1 MHSINNLYSLSFQ
14 PFIFL
19 FFVNAIEMRTHIIF
33 LFKFWKFKREKLF
46 ESVEL
51 NRAGNDHIGWVHI
64 FPRGEGATKLD
75 LPITSSSLK
84 KVVQISNGQYQMEHC
99 QGDTC
104 LLKIKTSS
112 PLNPMFSLHTP
123 QVVWSHITSNLQQG
137 SWRLSDQMRA
147 HCRVDPSNLT
157 KPWISQSLI
166 KCRHK
171 AVVAAKN

>member
-1 MHSINNLYSLSFQ
+1 MVIAHPMKSRSICTSSNCRCLFFLATCVYHTGWRSHINIISLIFTAMLFWFWSGDIDVLMGYPSSHLMPMHSINNLYSLSFQ

-75 LPITSSSLK
+75 LPITSSLLK
-84 KVVQISNGQYQMEHC
+84 KVVQRSNGQYQNLNIV
-99 QGDTC
+99 TVTPAC
-104 LLKIKTSS
+104 LK
-112 PLNPMFSLHTP
+112 
-123 QVVWSHITSNLQQG
+123 
-137 SWRLSDQMRA
+137 
-147 HCRVDPSNLT
+147 
-157 KPWISQSLI
+157 
-166 KCRHK
+166 
-171 AVVAAKN
+171 